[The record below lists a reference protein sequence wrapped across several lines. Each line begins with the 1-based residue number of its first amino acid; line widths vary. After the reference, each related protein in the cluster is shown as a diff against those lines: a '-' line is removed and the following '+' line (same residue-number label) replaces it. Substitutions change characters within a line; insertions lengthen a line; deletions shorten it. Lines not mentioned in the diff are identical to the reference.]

1 MDRKTALRLCALVT
15 LVAAGALVSAQ
26 VQLPSNP
33 PKQFGASISPAF
45 EGWYDN
51 PDGTHT
57 FLIGYYSR
65 NTEQEIDIP
74 IGPNNHFDPGPADM
88 GQPTHFLTR
97 RRFGMFTITVPKEFP
112 KTQKLTWTLT
122 VNGTTTA
129 IPFYMHIDY
138 NISPFKST
146 EEAPNR
152 DFNKPAS
159 IKFDE
164 NGPTFSGPAMNPTN
178 TAKVVSRTATVG
190 TPMPLTVWADD
201 DALYSSGGNG
211 PLGGSRAPV
220 SLVISKYRGPGN
232 VTLGPGRLTFET
244 RKGGKPLEPYSGK
257 TTAQVNF
264 SAPGDY
270 LVHVTANDYSGN
282 GGGGSGC
289 CWTNAL
295 IKVAVKGANGAT
307 GQ

>member
-1 MDRKTALRLCALVT
+1 
-15 LVAAGALVSAQ
+15 
-26 VQLPSNP
+26 
-33 PKQFGASISPAF
+33 
-45 EGWYDN
+45 
-51 PDGTHT
+51 
-57 FLIGYYSR
+57 
-65 NTEQEIDIP
+65 
-74 IGPNNHFDPGPADM
+74 
-88 GQPTHFLTR
+88 
-97 RRFGMFTITVPKEFP
+97 
-112 KTQKLTWTLT
+112 
-122 VNGTTTA
+122 
-129 IPFYMHIDY
+129 MHIDY

-152 DFNKPAS
+152 EFNKPAT

-164 NGPTFSGPAMNPTN
+164 NGPTFSGPAVTPTN

-201 DALYSSGGNG
+201 DALYSNGGNG
-211 PLGGSRAPV
+211 PLGGNRPPV

-232 VTLGPGRLTFET
+232 VTLGPGRLAFET
-244 RKGGKPLEPYSGK
+244 LKGGKPLEAYSGK
-257 TTAQVNF
+257 ATAQVNF